1 MDHAFRR
8 FKEFVIANAP
18 EKFRPPEATTTTTSA
33 TTATSGGGGGGG
45 GSSAATTGA
54 GRNNSTQGSV
64 LINSSAKQPP
74 PGPLKRN
81 STSTL
86 IRNRKSS
93 AFAQPNGDING
104 VADLEGGVVD
114 LTLKD
119 VPASDSPEGVQAAVA
134 RLRYMIKLI
143 GDGTNLSQLPVDD
156 IKHNLEFAA
165 KVLENCSIEEQR
177 FPDCDSNNSFEM
189 TPGTTPLIR
198 SKKSHRHDTL
208 KLPGTLDDLSP
219 SSANSCDTIFSF
231 AALARSRKKP
241 ISDYKNEKRYN
252 EEDEDELSDVE
263 PHAVPNEVREWLA
276 STFTRKLSVV
286 KRPNEKPKFRSV
298 ANAIRAGIFVERI
311 YRRMSSSQV
320 LHIPPKIVL
329 QLRSIDEWT
338 FDVFAL
344 NEASNG
350 QALRYVANEVL
361 TRYDLLTKYK
371 ISNYAIENYMS
382 AVEAGY
388 SKNNNPY
395 HNLIHAAD
403 VTQTMHWFLY
413 QTGLAH
419 WLSDLEIFASLIGA
433 IIHDYE
439 HTGTTNNFHVQSRS
453 NLAMLYND
461 RSVLENY
468 HLSASFALMLK
479 DEHNILA
486 NLTKEEYKEFRSL
499 VIDMVLATDM
509 SIHFQQIKNM
519 KALLSMPENID
530 KSKALQLVL
539 HSCDISHPSKPWD
552 MHYRWTIG
560 VLEEFFQQGDREQEL
575 GLPFSPLC
583 DRQTTVIAQS
593 QIGFIDF
600 IVEPSMSITGD
611 MLEKILKP
619 LRGDD
624 GDDIEPMEV
633 LNQAS
638 NDRPKTAPPVRS
650 ASEGVNMLAHKNAV
664 WRHTAA
670 KASNDI
676 KKPWVLHFQENK
688 VKWREEGIQA
698 DAEKRLKGK
707 PEAIVEDLIDN
718 NIIHEEHEEHSG
730 SASQQ
735 FPNR

>member
-177 FPDCDSNNSFEM
+177 
-189 TPGTTPLIR
+189 
-198 SKKSHRHDTL
+198 
-208 KLPGTLDDLSP
+208 
-219 SSANSCDTIFSF
+219 
-231 AALARSRKKP
+231 
-241 ISDYKNEKRYN
+241 RYN